1 MRQDAVRALNRW
13 LLPPRLQ
20 HSWLPYLW
28 LFWLFGF
35 FQKWFV
41 VPIEP
46 VELTLALCTVA
57 VFLPLYFNG
66 YWRTG
71 RRLLGT
77 VAGCLLIGIVWLP
90 FNTGAMPFFGYGSAF
105 VGRAARPRQAFMYLA
120 GIVLL
125 VASESLVLGMPPDFL
140 LFGPCG
146 LPGDRCGD
154 SPFCGGEPAGERAE
168 AVAGRGAPS
177 RDCGR
182 T

>member
-1 MRQDAVRALNRW
+1 M
-13 LLPPRLQ
+13 Q

-46 VELTLALCTVA
+46 VEFTLALCTMA

-71 RRLLGT
+71 HRLLVT

-90 FNTGAMPFFGYGSAF
+90 YNTGAMPFFGYGSAF

-125 VASESLVLGMPPDFL
+125 VASESLLLGMPPDFL
-140 LFGPCG
+140 LFAAKVSVASDARLLARRKASRRDGAVG
-146 LPGDRCGD
+146 HVLPRVRLD
-154 SPFCGGEPAGERAE
+154 
-168 AVAGRGAPS
+168 GRGCPKWPL
-177 RDCGR
+177 REPCWG
-182 T
+182 